1 MNDRIWAGIG
11 KIGAFLGVVISLIL
25 GVLRLYDRIA
35 GPSLEAATEMVQP
48 VPSKSIK
55 RLVEN
60 EIEHQRII
68 ADIEKRRS
76 SGEPADLT
84 LKSVEADLK
93 KATLPKDDFLAAS
106 LEQFSPRQV
115 LELTVWNHGGDVARS
130 VEIMMPGS
138 GTAQI
143 SELGSLQTETTLQW
157 THSVQLGDLPP
168 GATLIVRIWTDN
180 PFQILLSSEPV
191 LVYAKG
197 TGTVHR
203 WRQFFGWVADLATW
217 YSLQSKFSKTG
228 ECVVFT
234 LSVGLAIHWLERRGY
249 VRFHRQT
256 SP

>member
-180 PFQILLSSEPV
+180 SALNLFWYMLKAPGRFIAGGNS
-191 LVYAKG
+191 
-197 TGTVHR
+197 
-203 WRQFFGWVADLATW
+203 LA
-217 YSLQSKFSKTG
+217 
-228 ECVVFT
+228 
-234 LSVGLAIHWLERRGY
+234 GLPIWRRGTHCRASSQKRGNASFLHY
-249 VRFHRQT
+249 L
-256 SP
+256 